1 MDIPALSMA
10 MSQQQTMTAVNVALL
25 AKNLDEVNMNGDQL
39 AKMMAQSVQPNLGA
53 NIDISL

>member
-1 MDIPALSMA
+1 MDITALSTA

-25 AKNLDEVNMNGDQL
+25 AKNLEEVKTSGDQL

-53 NIDISL
+53 TIDITL